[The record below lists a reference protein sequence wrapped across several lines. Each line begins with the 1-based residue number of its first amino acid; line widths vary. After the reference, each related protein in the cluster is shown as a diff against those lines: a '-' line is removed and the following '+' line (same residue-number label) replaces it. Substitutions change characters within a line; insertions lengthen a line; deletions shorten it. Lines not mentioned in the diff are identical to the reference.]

1 MLCTFSRSV
10 SKFLCVP
17 VCVCVCVCMCLCA
30 CACVLDACV
39 HMCVCKYICMHMQHI
54 ASISLCKVCN
64 PNPERKDQG
73 TKHTRPQL
81 TGVHSQQG
89 AGQLSL

>member
-30 CACVLDACV
+30 CACVLDARV
-39 HMCVCKYICMHMQHI
+39 HMCVCTYICMHMQHI
-54 ASISLCKVCN
+54 ASISLCKCATLTLN
-64 PNPERKDQG
+64 GKTKEPNTPD
-73 TKHTRPQL
+73 HN
-81 TGVHSQQG
+81 
-89 AGQLSL
+89 